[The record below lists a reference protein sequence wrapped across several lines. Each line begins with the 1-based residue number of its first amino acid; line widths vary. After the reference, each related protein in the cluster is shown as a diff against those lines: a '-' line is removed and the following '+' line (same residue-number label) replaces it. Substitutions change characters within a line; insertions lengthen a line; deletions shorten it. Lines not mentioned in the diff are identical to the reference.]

1 LISIGAPLSV
11 AQLYAR
17 YRKASGVATI
27 RELAQEQKNGK
38 KDFPML
44 KYSQVIDIEFL
55 GVWDTVGAL
64 GLPFG
69 KLPILGKGDMQ
80 FLNTGLRL
88 SNKFAFHALA
98 VDEHRRAF
106 APTL

>member
-1 LISIGAPLSV
+1 
-11 AQLYAR
+11 
-17 YRKASGVATI
+17 VATI

-38 KDFPML
+38 KDFPLEESWML